1 MRMGD
6 ATTTGAIRAPGLRQT
21 VNFRVQRVLNFKS

>member
-6 ATTTGAIRAPGLRQT
+6 ATTTGAIRAQGLRRT
-21 VNFRVQRVLNFKS
+21 VNFRVQRVLNFKN